1 MGDRLPGDG
10 WPAGGSEVPP
20 EEGALGG
27 MGASFLEALRGARGL
42 CSAGDGGV
50 AMGCCPPPFCA
61 VEMGD
66 SSLGFSV
73 LARSAVGG
81 KPKLV
86 AGDEGLADTSGTC
99 SGMGECGV
107 AGGSAGGAGGCV
119 AGGVAGVLR
128 APEVPLR
135 ATHEVSITL
144 TPMPSFL

>member
-1 MGDRLPGDG
+1 MPGGVGDRLPGDG

-27 MGASFLEALRGARGL
+27 MGASFLEAAGETDRQEDGETDGQRSGGRGVAHSRYPPLRGARGL

-73 LARSAVGG
+73 LRGQGMTVRSSAPKALRP
-81 KPKLV
+81 KPSTNSILV
-86 AGDEGLADTSGTC
+86 QSTQLACHGAMVLKGT
-99 SGMGECGV
+99 
-107 AGGSAGGAGGCV
+107 
-119 AGGVAGVLR
+119 L
-128 APEVPLR
+128 
-135 ATHEVSITL
+135 
-144 TPMPSFL
+144 